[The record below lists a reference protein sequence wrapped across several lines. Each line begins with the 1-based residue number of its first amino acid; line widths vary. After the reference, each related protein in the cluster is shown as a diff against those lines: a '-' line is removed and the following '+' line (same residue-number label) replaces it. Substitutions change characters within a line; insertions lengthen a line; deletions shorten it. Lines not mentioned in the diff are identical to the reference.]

1 MLALLSFLVLA
12 VLVAALA
19 AVHVPGV
26 CLGLKK
32 AGALLALR
40 LSVYR
45 CTCCLVACACAR
57 RGVGLEKAGAL
68 LVLLLCSY
76 SRCVS

>member
-1 MLALLSFLVLA
+1 MYVGLEKGGVLLALLSFLVLA

-40 LSVYR
+40 LYLFIV
-45 CTCCLVACACAR
+45 VPAAW
-57 RGVGLEKAGAL
+57 
-68 LVLLLCSY
+68 
-76 SRCVS
+76 